1 MSQVQYEV
9 IMTDIGHT
17 MQRDGET
24 IVFGD
29 VMFATPNDGRSRI
42 SSYGQGADKASARQA
57 LIDRAIEHLQ
67 REEFNV
73 EEKIYPPAYKNKMTT
88 SARCGIT
95 GLPYNSWHPGSSN
108 GVCPL
113 LEPSATNDQIEDWIA
128 WMSANYDDWYPQ
140 LRGAIIEL
148 NKDETGFNLWWLTPE
163 DLEVYNAEGNY
174 HDFIEDMEGVM
185 GKYGEMKD
193 FDSGYNPKNNL
204 LKARMVVE
212 VDDEDFDNV
221 DFDAE
226 SKKSKKKP
234 SKSAAPVEVVN
245 NRQGF
250 FDDEQDKEYF
260 GFGFIVGGIIVGVL
274 GTIFGNIFSEL
285 VLDEM
290 RVNKFGYR
298 DSSQT
303 ESSFWELDSA

>member
-1 MSQVQYEV
+1 MQYEV

-17 MQRDGET
+17 MQRDGEY

-29 VMFATPNDGRSRI
+29 VMFGLPNNGRSRI
-42 SSYGQGADKASARQA
+42 SSFGEGPDKQSARYN
-57 LIDRAIEHLQ
+57 LIDRAIEHLH
-67 REEFNV
+67 RDERMSAEEFNAEYMSQPEIYSWRPTKDGEAHIGV
-73 EEKIYPPAYKNKMTT
+73 EFDGEKYAGKIG
-88 SARCGIT
+88 RQ
-95 GLPYNSWHPGSSN
+95 
-108 GVCPL
+108 
-113 LEPSATNDQIEDWIA
+113 E
-128 WMSANYDDWYPQ
+128 
-140 LRGAIIEL
+140 
-148 NKDETGFNLWWLTPE
+148 FN
-163 DLEVYNAEGNY
+163 
-174 HDFIEDMEGVM
+174 
-185 GKYGEMKD
+185 
-193 FDSGYNPKNNL
+193 
-204 LKARMVVE
+204 
-212 VDDEDFDNV
+212 
-221 DFDAE
+221 AE

>member
-1 MSQVQYEV
+1 MSQMQYEI

-17 MQRDGET
+17 MQRDGEF

-29 VMFATPNDGRSRI
+29 VMFALPNNGRSRI
-42 SSYGQGADKASARQA
+42 SSYGEGPDKQSARHN

-73 EEKIYPPAYKNKMTT
+73 EEKEYPPAYKYKMPTP
-88 SARCGIT
+88 ARCDVT
-95 GLPYNSWHPGSSN
+95 GLPYNSWHQGSYF

-113 LEPSATNDQIEDWIA
+113 VQPDATNDQIEDWIA

-148 NKDETGFNLWWLTPE
+148 NNENFMLTPE
-163 DLEVYNAEGNY
+163 DLEVYN
-174 HDFIEDMEGVM
+174 
-185 GKYGEMKD
+185 
-193 FDSGYNPKNNL
+193 
-204 LKARMVVE
+204 
-212 VDDEDFDNV
+212 
-221 DFDAE
+221 AE

-234 SKSAAPVEVVN
+234 SKSASPVEVVN
-245 NRQGF
+245 NRAGF

-290 RVNKFGYR
+290 RVKKFGYR
-298 DSSQT
+298 DSSQKD
-303 ESSFWELDSA
+303 SSFWELDSE